1 MYKYSHSDRISCGKY
16 KHNIHQLVH
25 HSRLTVTTDHVVLSQ
40 SHNDVNTFG
49 AEKWGSPSFDHP
61 DPSIDT
67 WIKYF
72 LLFIFTNM
80 FDLEI
85 YEWKGCEI
93 FFIGATSFRGR
104 PGKARLRKHPRRG
117 ERRLSQRSP
126 CSVCSVESCSKNSE
140 LKNRTP
146 TSL

>member
-16 KHNIHQLVH
+16 KHNSHQLVP

-40 SHNDVNTFG
+40 SQNDVNTFG

-61 DPSIDT
+61 GPSTDT

-93 FFIGATSFRGR
+93 FFIGATSFRGL
-104 PGKARLRKHPRRG
+104 PGKANSLTKHQPRRKAPREG
-117 ERRLSQRSP
+117 Q
-126 CSVCSVESCSKNSE
+126 CSE
-140 LKNRTP
+140 LFLQYVRTLQR
-146 TSL
+146 TVF